1 MKVVIQRVKLSKVE
15 VNNKI
20 IGQIDHGILV
30 LIGVAVNDEKTDAE
44 WISNKVL
51 NLRIF
56 DDENG
61 VMNKSVIDVKGN
73 LLVISQFTLIAS
85 TKKGNRPSYIN
96 SAGHEIAI
104 PLYEYFIKICEEKIG
119 RKVISGE
126 FGADM
131 KVSLINDGPVTIVID
146 SKVKD

>member
-1 MKVVIQRVKLSKVE
+1 MKVVIQRVKSSKVE

-30 LIGVAVNDEKTDAE
+30 LIGIAVDDKNTDVE

-56 DDENG
+56 NDENG
-61 VMNKSVIDVKGN
+61 VMNRSLIDVDGDI
-73 LLVISQFTLIAS
+73 LVISQFTLIAS

-96 SAGHEIAI
+96 SAGHELAI
-104 PLYEYFIKICEEKIG
+104 PLYEYFIKICEDKLG
-119 RKVISGE
+119 RKVSSGE

-146 SKVKD
+146 SKAKD

>member
-1 MKVVIQRVKLSKVE
+1 MKVVIQRVKSSKVE

-20 IGQIDHGILV
+20 IDQIDHGILV
-30 LIGVAVNDEKTDAE
+30 LIGVAVSDEKTDAE

-61 VMNKSVIDVKGN
+61 VMNKSLIDVKGN

-104 PLYEYFIKICEEKIG
+104 PLYKYFIKICEEKIG
-119 RKVISGE
+119 RKVSSGE

-131 KVSLINDGPVTIVID
+131 KISLINDGPVTIVID

>member
-1 MKVVIQRVKLSKVE
+1 MKVVIQRVKSSKVE

-30 LIGVAVNDEKTDAE
+30 LVGIALNDDKTDAE

-61 VMNKSVIDVKGN
+61 IMNKSLIDVEGN
-73 LLVISQFTLIAS
+73 ILVISQFTLIAS

-104 PLYEYFIKICEEKIG
+104 PLYEYFIKICEEKLG
-119 RKVISGE
+119 REVSSGE

-146 SKVKD
+146 SKSKD